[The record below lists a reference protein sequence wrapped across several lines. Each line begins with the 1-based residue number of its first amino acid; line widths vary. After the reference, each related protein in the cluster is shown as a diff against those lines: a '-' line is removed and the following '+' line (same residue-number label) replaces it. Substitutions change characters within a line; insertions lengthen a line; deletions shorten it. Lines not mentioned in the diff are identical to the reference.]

1 MISFALHNLRH
12 RKASFAGAFLALLC
26 AAALVCAFGML
37 LETGLRGTIAAARY
51 AGTPVVVAGDQ
62 NVRETIRK
70 SEDKVKVKAKPIAE
84 RAWIAA
90 GLADRLREVPGV
102 TSVVPEVTFPAYVT
116 RVSSGTAAGRD
127 VSGSTTAVTRVSSGT
142 AAGRDV
148 SGSTT
153 AVTRV
158 SSGTVAGRD
167 VSGSTTTAPIGAPTA
182 SVLFLGHGWESAVLT
197 PFTLAEGRAPKAD
210 DEVVADAAAGL
221 RTGSRVT
228 IQSTAEPRVYRV
240 VGVTAQALENQPTL
254 FFHTGEARRLA
265 GHPGLVSAIGVFP
278 AVDVTAAL
286 KDASAPD
293 PAAARSGTA
302 GAAAG
307 AEGASAQA
315 PVTVEGAVATAYTGD
330 ARGPLEFL
338 NADKARIKLISLGGA
353 LGGTSL
359 LVAIIVV
366 VGTFALSIQ
375 QRLREIAL
383 LRAVAATP
391 GQIRKMI
398 GGEAL
403 LIGLP
408 AGAIGAALGTGL
420 AFWLRARFV
429 ALGAMPVNLELV
441 VSPFPIFVAVA
452 ATVVAAWAAARVSAR
467 RTARVRPVEALGDAA
482 LGPAR
487 LPVVRVLAGLVC
499 VAGGVTLTIVLSTL
513 SSEAASSPVTMLTA
527 LIWTVA
533 VALLGPVVA
542 RILVAV
548 PALLLRASGAGGYL
562 AAANL
567 RTGARR
573 LASVITP
580 LTLMVTMTCT
590 ILFVQDTTGHAA
602 AGQLRDGTRA
612 AHVLGPHVPAAAAEA
627 VRHAPGVTAVTE
639 VLHTTVRIGLAKYG
653 VQAVTP
659 DGLGQTMSLGVR
671 SGSIDLLGEDTV
683 AVSEKLG
690 FKVGDRIG
698 LTLGDGTPATLKV
711 IATYTR
717 NLGFGD
723 LTLARGLVAAH
734 VDNPLSDTVLVA
746 GSSAAGLAKALRN
759 FPGVMVA
766 DQATVAAE
774 REQAGAEIN
783 YVAMGLIIAFTLIAV
798 VNTLAMA
805 TSDRAREFAL
815 LRLVGTTRRQIL
827 RMLRLETLSVVAVS
841 VLLGTAATLVTISAF
856 SAGMTGSALP
866 YVSPLTYALI
876 VAGAAILALAATG
889 VPARFA
895 LRGHP
900 ADTIGAR
907 E

>member
-26 AAALVCAFGML
+26 AAALVCAFGTL
-37 LETGLRGTIAAARY
+37 LETGLRGTVSAARY
-51 AGTPVVVAGDQ
+51 AGTPVIVAGDQ

-90 GLADRLREVPGV
+90 GLAGRLREVPGV
-102 TSVVPEVTFPAYVT
+102 TSVVTEVTFPAYLT
-116 RVSSGTAAGRD
+116 GESSGTAAEPGASASQ
-127 VSGSTTAVTRVSSGT
+127 VSPPV
-142 AAGRDV
+142 
-148 SGSTT
+148 
-153 AVTRV
+153 
-158 SSGTVAGRD
+158 
-167 VSGSTTTAPIGAPTA
+167 P
-182 SVLFLGHGWESAVLT
+182 LLGHGWESAALT
-197 PFTLAEGRAPKAD
+197 PFTLAEGRAPAAD
-210 DEVVADAAAGL
+210 DEVVTDAATGL
-221 RTGSRVT
+221 RVGSRVT
-228 IQSTAEPRVYRV
+228 IQSTATPRVYRV
-240 VGVTAQALENQPTL
+240 AGVTAQALENQPTI
-254 FFHTGEARRLA
+254 FFSTAEARRLA
-265 GHPGLVSAIGVFP
+265 GRPGLVSAIGVFP
-278 AVDVTAAL
+278 ATDVTAAL

-293 PAAARSGTA
+293 PAA
-302 GAAAG
+302 
-307 AEGASAQA
+307 QA
-315 PVTVEGAVATAYTGD
+315 PAAMKGAVAVAYTGA

-338 NADKARIKLISLGGA
+338 DADKSRIKLISLGGA

-398 GGEAL
+398 GCEAL

-408 AGAIGAALGTGL
+408 AGAAGALLGTGL
-420 AFWLRARFV
+420 ALWLRARFV
-429 ALGAMPVNLELV
+429 ELGAMPVNLDLV
-441 VSPFPIFVAVA
+441 VSPFPIIVAVL
-452 ATVVAAWAAARVSAR
+452 ATVAAAWTAARVSAR
-467 RTARVRPVEALGDAA
+467 RTARVRPVEALGDAGP
-482 LGPAR
+482 GPAR
-487 LPVVRVLAGLVC
+487 LPVVRVLAGLGC

-527 LIWTVA
+527 LIWAVA

-567 RTGARR
+567 LTGARR
-573 LASVITP
+573 LASVIAP

-612 AHVLGPHVPAAAAEA
+612 AHVLGPRVPTTAVEA
-627 VRHAPGVTAVTE
+627 VRRAPGVTAVTE
-639 VLHTTVRIGLAKYG
+639 VLHTTVRIGLAKHG
-653 VQAVTP
+653 AQAVTP
-659 DGLGQTMSLGVR
+659 AGLGQTTDLGVS
-671 SGSIDLLGEDTV
+671 SGSIGLLAEDTV

-690 FKVGDRIG
+690 FEVGDRIG
-698 LTLGDGTPATLKV
+698 LTLGDGTPASLKV
-711 IATYTR
+711 VATYTR

-759 FPGVMVA
+759 FPGIAVA
-766 DQATVAAE
+766 DRATVVAE

-783 YVAMGLIIAFTLIAV
+783 YVAMGLIIAFTAIAV

-815 LRLVGTTRRQIL
+815 LRLVGTTRRQVL

-841 VLLGTAATLVTISAF
+841 VLLGTAAALVTISAF
-856 SAGMTGSALP
+856 SVGMTGSALP
-866 YVSPLTYALI
+866 YVPPLTYALI
-876 VAGAAILALAATG
+876 VAGAVILAWAATG

-895 LRGHP
+895 LRGRP

>member
-70 SEDKVKVKAKPIAE
+70 SEDKVKVKVKPIAE

-90 GLADRLREVPGV
+90 GLADRLRAVPGV

-127 VSGSTTAVTRVSSGT
+127 ASRSTTAVTRVSSGT
-142 AAGRDV
+142 AAGRDA
-148 SGSTT
+148 SGS
-153 AVTRV
+153 A
-158 SSGTVAGRD
+158 A
-167 VSGSTTTAPIGAPTA
+167 STPTA
-182 SVLFLGHGWESAVLT
+182 SVPFLGHGWESAALT

-210 DEVVADAAAGL
+210 DEVVADAAAGI
-221 RTGSRVT
+221 RTGFRVT

-286 KDASAPD
+286 KDASAQG

-302 GAAAG
+302 GAAAD
-307 AEGASAQA
+307 AEGASMQA
-315 PVTVEGAVATAYTGD
+315 PVTVGGAAAVAYTGD

-408 AGAIGAALGTGL
+408 AGAIGSALGIGL
-420 AFWLRARFV
+420 AFWLRTRFV

-441 VSPFPIFVAVA
+441 VSPFPIVVAVA
-452 ATVVAAWAAARVSAR
+452 ATVAAAWAAARVSAR

-659 DGLGQTMSLGVR
+659 DGLERTMSLGVR

-690 FKVGDRIG
+690 FTVGDRIG

-723 LTLARGLVAAH
+723 LTLARGLMAAH

-856 SAGMTGSALP
+856 STGMTGSALP

-876 VAGAAILALAATG
+876 VAGAAILAVAATS

>member
-1 MISFALHNLRH
+1 
-12 RKASFAGAFLALLC
+12 
-26 AAALVCAFGML
+26 
-37 LETGLRGTIAAARY
+37 
-51 AGTPVVVAGDQ
+51 
-62 NVRETIRK
+62 
-70 SEDKVKVKAKPIAE
+70 
-84 RAWIAA
+84 
-90 GLADRLREVPGV
+90 VPGV
-102 TSVVPEVTFPAYVT
+102 TSVVTEVTFPAYVT
-116 RVSSGTAAGRD
+116 RVSSGTDAEPGAPASATSPPAD
-127 VSGSTTAVTRVSSGT
+127 VSRNSASAS
-142 AAGRDV
+142 A
-148 SGSTT
+148 
-153 AVTRV
+153 
-158 SSGTVAGRD
+158 
-167 VSGSTTTAPIGAPTA
+167 GAPTA
-182 SVLFLGHGWESAVLT
+182 STLFLGHGWESAALT
-197 PFTLAEGRAPKAD
+197 PFTLAEGRAPEAD
-210 DEVVADAAAGL
+210 DEIVADAAAGL
-221 RTGSRVT
+221 RVGSRVT
-228 IQSTAEPRVYRV
+228 IQSTAEPRAYRV
-240 VGVTAQALENQPTL
+240 VGVTARALENQPTL
-254 FFHTGEARRLA
+254 FFSTVEARRLA
-265 GHPGLVSAIGVFP
+265 AHPGLVSAIGVFP

-286 KDASAPD
+286 KNVAAPD

-302 GAAAG
+302 RAAAG
-307 AEGASAQA
+307 GEGTTAAT
-315 PVTVEGAVATAYTGD
+315 PVTARGAVAVAYTGAD
-330 ARGPLEFL
+330 RGPLEFL

-383 LRAVAATP
+383 LRAIAATP

-398 GGEAL
+398 GSEAL
-403 LIGLP
+403 LISLP
-408 AGAIGAALGTGL
+408 AGAIGAAIGIGLG
-420 AFWLRARFV
+420 FWLRARFV

-441 VSPFPIFVAVA
+441 VSPFPIFVALLATVA
-452 ATVVAAWAAARVSAR
+452 AAWTAARVSAR

-487 LPVVRVLAGLVC
+487 LPVGRVLAGLGC

-533 VALLGPVVA
+533 VALLGPVIA
-542 RILVAV
+542 RISVAV
-548 PALLLRASGAGGYL
+548 PALPLRVSGAGGYL

-573 LASVITP
+573 LASVIAP

-602 AGQLRDGTRA
+602 AAQLRDGTRA

-627 VRHAPGVTAVTE
+627 VRRAPGVTAVTE
-639 VLHTTVRIGLAKYG
+639 ILHTTVRIGLAKYG
-653 VQAVTP
+653 AQAVTP
-659 DGLGQTMSLGVR
+659 AGLGKTMNLGGG
-671 SGSIDLLGEDTV
+671 SGSIDLLDEDTV

-690 FKVGDRIG
+690 FKVGDRIE
-698 LTLGDGTPATLKV
+698 LTLGDGTPAALKV
-711 IATYTR
+711 VATYTR

-723 LTLARGLVAAH
+723 LTLAHSLVAAH

-746 GSSAAGLAKALRN
+746 GSSPAGLAKALRN
-759 FPGVMVA
+759 FPGIMVA
-766 DQATVAAE
+766 DQATVATE

-783 YVAMGLIIAFTLIAV
+783 YVAMGLIIAFTVIAV

-841 VLLGTAATLVTISAF
+841 VLLGTAASLVTISAF
-856 SAGMTGSALP
+856 SAGMTGSTLP

-876 VAGAAILALAATG
+876 VTGAAILALAATG
-889 VPARFA
+889 LPARLA

-900 ADTIGAR
+900 AETIGAR

>member
-90 GLADRLREVPGV
+90 GLADRLRAVPGV

-127 VSGSTTAVTRVSSGT
+127 ASGSTTAVTRVSSGT
-142 AAGRDV
+142 AAGRDA

-153 AVTRV
+153 
-158 SSGTVAGRD
+158 S
-167 VSGSTTTAPIGAPTA
+167 APIGAPTA
-182 SVLFLGHGWESAVLT
+182 SVLFLGHGWESAALT
-197 PFTLAEGRAPKAD
+197 PFTLAGGRAPKAD

-240 VGVTAQALENQPTL
+240 VGVTAQALKDQPTL

-265 GHPGLVSAIGVFP
+265 GRPGLVSAIGVFP

-286 KDASAPD
+286 KDASAPN
-293 PAAARSGTA
+293 PAAA
-302 GAAAG
+302 
-307 AEGASAQA
+307 
-315 PVTVEGAVATAYTGD
+315 VAYTGD

-391 GQIRKMI
+391 AQIRKMI

-408 AGAIGAALGTGL
+408 AGAIGAVLGTGL
-420 AFWLRARFV
+420 AFWLRTRFV

-452 ATVVAAWAAARVSAR
+452 ATVAAAWAAARVSAR

-602 AGQLRDGTRA
+602 AGQLRDGTHA

-639 VLHTTVRIGLAKYG
+639 VLHTTVRVGLAKYG

-659 DGLGQTMSLGVR
+659 AGLGQTMSLGVR
-671 SGSIDLLGEDTV
+671 SGSMDLLGEDTV

-690 FKVGDRIG
+690 FEVGDRIG

-759 FPGVMVA
+759 FPGVMVM

-841 VLLGTAATLVTISAF
+841 VLLGTVAALVTISAF
-856 SAGMTGSALP
+856 STGMTGSALP

>member
-1 MISFALHNLRH
+1 
-12 RKASFAGAFLALLC
+12 
-26 AAALVCAFGML
+26 
-37 LETGLRGTIAAARY
+37 
-51 AGTPVVVAGDQ
+51 
-62 NVRETIRK
+62 
-70 SEDKVKVKAKPIAE
+70 
-84 RAWIAA
+84 
-90 GLADRLREVPGV
+90 
-102 TSVVPEVTFPAYVT
+102 
-116 RVSSGTAAGRD
+116 VSSGNA
-127 VSGSTTAVTRVSSGT
+127 SGNTTP
-142 AAGRDV
+142 
-148 SGSTT
+148 
-153 AVTRV
+153 
-158 SSGTVAGRD
+158 
-167 VSGSTTTAPIGAPTA
+167 APNGAPTA
-182 SVLFLGHGWESAVLT
+182 SVLFLGHGWESAALT

-286 KDASAPD
+286 KDASVPDPTAVRSGAVRTDAEAENIPALD

-307 AEGASAQA
+307 AEGTSAQA
-315 PVTVEGAVATAYTGD
+315 PVTVEGAVAVAYTGD

-408 AGAIGAALGTGL
+408 AGAIGAALGIGL
-420 AFWLRARFV
+420 AFWLRTRFV

-452 ATVVAAWAAARVSAR
+452 ATVAAAWAAARVSAR

-487 LPVVRVLAGLVC
+487 LPVVRVLAGLGC
-499 VAGGVTLTIVLSTL
+499 VAGGVILTIVLSTL

-627 VRHAPGVTAVTE
+627 VRNAPGVTAVTE

-759 FPGVMVA
+759 FPGIMVT

-827 RMLRLETLSVVAVS
+827 RMLRLETLSVVVVS
-841 VLLGTAATLVTISAF
+841 VLLGTVAALVTISAF
-856 SAGMTGSALP
+856 STGMTGSALP

-889 VPARFA
+889 IPARFA